1 MDFSTSLP
9 LDGKLRVNLSV
20 LFFPRTV
27 YTNGSNSIVSPF
39 HFLCGRGT
47 RRSRRSPS
55 SAQAARRDCIRR
67 WLLPRLDRSQL
78 RCRSECKRPR
88 STKHGQFAA
97 DLHGYLLRLFR
108 SGLGIS
114 SVKAPTPHQ
123 GTSDGNFWGSPIV
136 LRVRHH
142 GHAHCTYHRQQFRV
156 YHAPLCRLSLL
167 CIDS

>member
-1 MDFSTSLP
+1 MDERFSTVSVMDFSTSLP

-78 RCRSECKRPR
+78 RCRSECKRPQYQARPVCSR
-88 STKHGQFAA
+88 SPWLPFAA
-97 DLHGYLLRLFR
+97 LSLRAR
-108 SGLGIS
+108 
-114 SVKAPTPHQ
+114 
-123 GTSDGNFWGSPIV
+123 
-136 LRVRHH
+136 
-142 GHAHCTYHRQQFRV
+142 YQFRQSSN
-156 YHAPLCRLSLL
+156 APPRHRGRQFLGFANCSACTPPWPCPLHIS
-167 CIDS
+167 